1 MKKSYLIRTMVIL
14 TTISLFVG
22 VSDISIQDLINIDKD
37 AWNLL
42 YISRIPRVISV
53 IVTGVG
59 MSICGLIMQQ
69 IGRNKFVSPST
80 AATMDSA
87 KLGFLISMIFFTSLN
102 NIGRMLISFVF
113 SLIGTFL
120 FMFLLRKIKFKN
132 VIFVPL
138 IGILLGNLIDS
149 ITTFFAY
156 RHNLLQALNSYM
168 VGDFSLVIKGRYELL
183 FLTIPLVILAYIYA
197 NKFTIAGMGKD
208 FSKNLGLNY
217 KRVVSIG
224 LIIVSLVTAVILVTI
239 GSIPFLGLIVPN
251 IVSIYKGDN
260 VRKTIWETAIFGA
273 NFLLICDII
282 SRVVIYPYVIS
293 IGLTVGV
300 VGSLIFLALLLRRVK
315 LEN

>member
-1 MKKSYLIRTMVIL
+1 MVIL

-120 FMFLLRKIKFKN
+120 FMFLLRK
-132 VIFVPL
+132 L
-138 IGILLGNLIDS
+138 NL
-149 ITTFFAY
+149 
-156 RHNLLQALNSYM
+156 RM
-168 VGDFSLVIKGRYELL
+168 
-183 FLTIPLVILAYIYA
+183 
-197 NKFTIAGMGKD
+197 
-208 FSKNLGLNY
+208 
-217 KRVVSIG
+217 
-224 LIIVSLVTAVILVTI
+224 
-239 GSIPFLGLIVPN
+239 
-251 IVSIYKGDN
+251 
-260 VRKTIWETAIFGA
+260 
-273 NFLLICDII
+273 
-282 SRVVIYPYVIS
+282 
-293 IGLTVGV
+293 
-300 VGSLIFLALLLRRVK
+300 
-315 LEN
+315 

>member
-1 MKKSYLIRTMVIL
+1 MKKSYLIKTMVIL

-197 NKFTIAGMGKD
+197 NKFTIAGMGED

-239 GSIPFLGLIVPN
+239 GSVPFLGLIVPN

>member
-1 MKKSYLIRTMVIL
+1 MKKSYLIKTMVIL

-197 NKFTIAGMGKD
+197 NKFTIAGMGED

-224 LIIVSLVTAVILVTI
+224 LIIVSLVTAAILVTI
-239 GSIPFLGLIVPN
+239 GSVPFLGLIVPN

>member
-1 MKKSYLIRTMVIL
+1 MKKSYLIKTMVIL

-156 RHNLLQALNSYM
+156 RHNLLQALYSYM

-197 NKFTIAGMGKD
+197 NKFTIAGMGED

-224 LIIVSLVTAVILVTI
+224 LIIVSLVTAAILVTI
-239 GSIPFLGLIVPN
+239 GSVPFLGLIVPN

>member
-197 NKFTIAGMGKD
+197 NKFTIAGMGED

-224 LIIVSLVTAVILVTI
+224 LIIVSLVTAAIL
-239 GSIPFLGLIVPN
+239 LQL
-251 IVSIYKGDN
+251 
-260 VRKTIWETAIFGA
+260 
-273 NFLLICDII
+273 
-282 SRVVIYPYVIS
+282 VVFHS
-293 IGLTVGV
+293 
-300 VGSLIFLALLLRRVK
+300 
-315 LEN
+315 

>member
-197 NKFTIAGMGKD
+197 NKFTIAGMGED

-224 LIIVSLVTAVILVTI
+224 LIIVSLVTAAILVTI
-239 GSIPFLGLIVPN
+239 GSVPFLGLIVPN

>member
-1 MKKSYLIRTMVIL
+1 MVIL

-197 NKFTIAGMGKD
+197 NKFTIAGMGED

-224 LIIVSLVTAVILVTI
+224 LIIVSLVTAAILVTI
-239 GSIPFLGLIVPN
+239 GSVPFLGLIVPN

>member
-1 MKKSYLIRTMVIL
+1 M
-14 TTISLFVG
+14 
-22 VSDISIQDLINIDKD
+22 
-37 AWNLL
+37 

-149 ITTFFAY
+149 ITTFLLID
-156 RHNLLQALNSYM
+156 NLLQALNSYM

-197 NKFTIAGMGKD
+197 NKFTIAGMGED

-239 GSIPFLGLIVPN
+239 GSVPFLGLIV
-251 IVSIYKGDN
+251 SISFLSIKG
-260 VRKTIWETAIFGA
+260 
-273 NFLLICDII
+273 
-282 SRVVIYPYVIS
+282 
-293 IGLTVGV
+293 
-300 VGSLIFLALLLRRVK
+300 
-315 LEN
+315 